1 MATNSRDKS
10 NYSLTVADQVRAER
24 AAARLSQAE
33 VMRKAEIKRSTYIR
47 IEKGTHIADIT
58 ELDKIMRA
66 LGLSMPEFFRRVD
79 NRMTLANRRL

>member
-33 VMRKAEIKRSTYIR
+33 LYGRAGVARSTYLR
-47 IEKGTHIADIT
+47 IEKGTHIADVT
-58 ELDKIMRA
+58 ELVRIVRA